1 MVGIPLLLAEH
12 LFQGNILLVKDVWP
26 ALRQCS
32 CSAMT
37 WPFTPLPSG
46 DCAELIETQ
55 IAACTVPISFQKK
68 DLYLLLQV
76 NALLHGSSGGSHFD
90 GYLGRLLSKKH
101 HKNCECCPGHS
112 LTALLCSTLPYSA
125 LLCSTLLYS
134 ALICS
139 TLLYSALFCS
149 ILLYSA
155 LLCSVMLYSALLC
168 STLLYSALLCST
180 LLYSALLCSTLL

>member
-112 LTALLCSTLPYSA
+112 LIVNHYSSILWFKFRNLSVIVNCVTISLIHKIALNLNLNSCLCSHCRYCRH
-125 LLCSTLLYS
+125 CSH
-134 ALICS
+134 CS
-139 TLLYSALFCS
+139 LNRCQSKSKSKSLSL
-149 ILLYSA
+149 
-155 LLCSVMLYSALLC
+155 
-168 STLLYSALLCST
+168 
-180 LLYSALLCSTLL
+180 